1 MTKNSSVAGSL
12 SAAQSPA
19 NIRCETNEIDDFV
32 FGTCAFCPPRTD
44 SLRRARAAS
53 GYPARFLSSVER
65 NSPGSRLEVY
75 VPIRLQFCFVKDV
88 LFIVGPTATGKS
100 ELAADVAREI
110 GAEIVSADAF
120 QIYHGL
126 DLLTAKP
133 DAATFAKA
141 PHHLIGRVPLHEDMN
156 AEKFRRVAA
165 RTIDEIHS
173 RDKLA
178 IVVGGSG
185 LYVKALTH
193 GLSSVPES
201 DPTLRAKLNATSL
214 QELRSQLI
222 AIDPQAAREIDMRNR
237 RRLVRAVEI
246 CLLTGKAVSTQ
257 RTQWRSVAGVVD
269 PDRPPTMT
277 HGIFVFRDRD
287 ELYPR
292 INHRVKAMFE
302 NGVIEEVRAIGAISS
317 TASKMIGLSEI
328 RELLAGRMSIL
339 QCIATI
345 QQATRRYAKR
355 QLTWFR
361 RQTNLE
367 PLNLSLFSHNEA
379 VKWILRRAQRSFA
392 AQQ

>member
-1 MTKNSSVAGSL
+1 MFR
-12 SAAQSPA
+12 SAY
-19 NIRCETNEIDDFV
+19 N
-32 FGTCAFCPPRTD
+32 
-44 SLRRARAAS
+44 
-53 GYPARFLSSVER
+53 
-65 NSPGSRLEVY
+65 
-75 VPIRLQFCFVKDV
+75 FCFVKGV
-88 LFIVGPTATGKS
+88 FFIVGPTATGKS
-100 ELAADVAREI
+100 KLAADVAQEI

-126 DLLTAKP
+126 DVLTAKP
-133 DAATFAKA
+133 DAATFAKT
-141 PHHLIGRVPLHEDMN
+141 PHHLIGTVPLHEEMN

-173 RDKLA
+173 RNKLA

-201 DPTLRAKLNATSL
+201 DPTLRAKLNAISL
-214 QELRSQLI
+214 EELRSQLI
-222 AIDPQAAREIDMRNR
+222 ALDPQAARKIDTLNR

-246 CLLTGKAVSTQ
+246 CLLTGKAASTQ
-257 RTQWRSVAGVVD
+257 RTQWRSVARVVD
-269 PDRPPTMT
+269 PDRQPSMT
-277 HGIFVFRDRD
+277 RGSFVFRDRD

-292 INHRVKAMFE
+292 INHRVKEMFE
-302 NGVIEEVRAIGAISS
+302 NGVIEEVHAIGATSS

-339 QCIATI
+339 QCVATI

-361 RQTNLE
+361 RQTNFE

-379 VKWILRRAQRSFA
+379 VKWILQRALRSLA
-392 AQQ
+392 HSND